1 METVGYGDDVEW
13 HISNPTDN
21 EDEVECI
28 VTTAYTYTKKEWR
41 DLQMTNIEYQWVI
54 AEQPINRGKWECSM
68 NCDTMNHHQHVYC
81 KACERQI
88 FPGTEFDHN
97 CEFGLGLGKKKPDM
111 NNEHLVNGIWW
122 DQPNIDYGYQNPYKN
137 TYYNSDDQKYAAR
150 LREVHDLTEYTVGFQ
165 PKITL
170 EIPKPKRRNSNSNVK
185 LKRIDTPHGHYFEP
199 VEVKSRSSK
208 KRSSTY

>member
-1 METVGYGDDVEW
+1 M
-13 HISNPTDN
+13 
-21 EDEVECI
+21 
-28 VTTAYTYTKKEWR
+28 A
-41 DLQMTNIEYQWVI
+41 NIEYQWVI
-54 AEQPINRGKWECSM
+54 AGQPINRGKWECSM

-88 FPGTEFDHN
+88 FPATEFDHN
-97 CEFGLGLGKKKPDM
+97 CEFGIGLGKKKPDM

-150 LREVHDLTEYTVGFQ
+150 LREIHDLTEYTIGFQ
-165 PKITL
+165 QKITL
-170 EIPKPKRRNSNSNVK
+170 ETPKPKRRNSNSNVE

-199 VEVKSRSSK
+199 VEVKSQSSK